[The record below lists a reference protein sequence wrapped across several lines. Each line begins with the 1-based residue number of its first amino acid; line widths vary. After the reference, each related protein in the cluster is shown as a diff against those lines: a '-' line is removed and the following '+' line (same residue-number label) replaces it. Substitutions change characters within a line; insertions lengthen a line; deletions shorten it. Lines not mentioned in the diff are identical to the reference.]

1 MIETLEAS
9 PVREPLFDFDY
20 VNDPLSGG
28 DVHEGYWHLK
38 ETAPPVFWTAAN
50 GGHWVLN
57 SASAITHVLR
67 HPETFTSRFVTIPAT
82 TYTPVVIPTTL
93 DPPEHRPFRQLLR
106 PFFESKAIEPLEAWV
121 VEWANKLIDRFIE
134 DKQCEFVD
142 AMASRLPVS
151 IFMEFMGLPLES
163 FEEFRDLVVS
173 YFNAVIDMAER
184 AKHADTIN
192 GHLVAIVEERRR
204 APKDDLVSKLLV
216 AEIDGRP
223 LAYEE
228 LMSICFNMF
237 VGGLDTV
244 VNAMSFGMRHLA
256 RDEALRQRIIDDPDC
271 INNVIEEL
279 MRLYSFVNTRRY
291 VTEDTEVNG
300 VSMKAGD
307 PILVPLMM
315 VGWDDHMNVCPHQ
328 ASVDRG
334 VYRHGAFGTGIH
346 TCLGIHLARLELKIL
361 YRVWFER
368 IGHFRLADAD
378 APLEMRAGMV
388 MAIKKLPLAW
398 D

>member
-1 MIETLEAS
+1 MVESLDATRRD
-9 PVREPLFDFDY
+9 PVFEFDY
-20 VNDPLSGG
+20 VNDPLIGG
-28 DVHEGYWHLK
+28 DVHEGYWRLK
-38 ETAPPVFWTAAN
+38 ETAPPLFWTPAN

-57 SASAITHVLR
+57 STSAINHVLR

-106 PFFESKAIEPLEAWV
+106 PFFESKAIEPLETWV
-121 VEWANKLIDRFIE
+121 VGWANRLIDRFID
-134 DKQCEFVD
+134 DKRCEFVD
-142 AMASRLPVS
+142 AIASRLPVS

-163 FEEFRDLVVS
+163 FDEFRELVVS
-173 YFNAVIDMAER
+173 YFSAVIDMAER
-184 AKHADTIN
+184 ARHADTIN
-192 GHLVAIVEERRR
+192 GHLVTIVEERRR
-204 APKDDLVSKLLV
+204 EPKDDLVSKLLQ

-223 LAYEE
+223 LSYDE

-256 RDEALRQRIIDDPDC
+256 RDEALRQRIIENPGC
-271 INNVIEEL
+271 IDNVVEEL
-279 MRLYSFVNTRRY
+279 LRLYSFVNTRRY
-291 VTEDTEVNG
+291 VTQDTEVDG
-300 VSMKAGD
+300 VRMKVGD

-315 VGWDDHMNVCPHQ
+315 IGWDERMNQCPHQ

-346 TCLGIHLARLELKIL
+346 TCLGIHLARLELKVM

-378 APLEMRAGMV
+378 APLDMRAGMV
-388 MAIKKLPLAW
+388 MAIKKLNLAW